1 MNLKRS
7 VIAAALLTAS
17 VSFAQFTFPPNFQ
30 SKTIS
35 TPQGADIFVRVGGT
49 GPAVLLLH
57 GFGDTGDMW
66 APLAATLAQDHTLII
81 PDLRGMGRSSHP
93 AGGYDKKSQAVE
105 IRAVVTSL
113 GFDRTAVVGHDI
125 GNMVAYAYVAQYPD
139 KVDRLIVMDAPL
151 PGIDPWDEIK
161 CSPNTWHFN
170 FRGPDVER
178 LVAGR
183 ERILLDRFY
192 DELSAHP
199 ERIVEATRQHYAAL
213 YALPGATHSSF
224 EQFKAFSQDGEDNKV
239 MARTKLTMP
248 VLAAGAEKSFGPT
261 MAVVM
266 RHVATNVTE
275 VVVPDSGH
283 WIMEENPQF
292 AIAMIRDFLN
302 QRDAKYSAMLD
313 DAMARMH
320 TAMEVPYS
328 GDADRDFARMM
339 IPHHQGAID
348 MALAELRYGN
358 DESLRRLAQEIIVTQ
373 QQEIAVMQQALRK

>member
-1 MNLKRS
+1 M
-7 VIAAALLTAS
+7 IAAAAVLI
-17 VSFAQFTFPPNFQ
+17 AQFAFPPDFQ
-30 SKTIS
+30 SKTIT
-35 TPQGADIFVRVGGT
+35 TPQGADIFVRVGGR

-66 APLAATLAQDHTLII
+66 APLAATLAKDHTLIV

-105 IRAVVTSL
+105 IRSVVTAL

-139 KVDRLIVMDAPL
+139 KVERLIVMDAPL

-199 ERIVEATRQHYAAL
+199 ERIDEATRQHYAAL
-213 YALPGATHSSF
+213 YAQPGAMHSSF
-224 EQFKAFSQDGEDNKV
+224 EQFKAFSQDADDNKV
-239 MARTKLTMP
+239 MAKTKLTMP
-248 VLAAGAEKSFGPT
+248 VLAAGAEKSFGPV

-266 RHVATNVTE
+266 RHVATDVTE
-275 VVVPDSGH
+275 VIVPDSGH
-283 WIMEENPQF
+283 WIMEENPNF
-292 AIAMIRDFLN
+292 AIAMIRDFLS
-302 QRDAKYSAMLD
+302 QQSARSSAMLD
-313 DAMARMH
+313 DARTRKH
-320 TAMEVPYS
+320 T
-328 GDADRDFARMM
+328 
-339 IPHHQGAID
+339 
-348 MALAELRYGN
+348 GN
-358 DESLRRLAQEIIVTQ
+358 
-373 QQEIAVMQQALRK
+373 